1 MKRAGLLSLALIA
14 AAAWIPSATAQTWV
28 ETPSLEAAVKAGK
41 LPPVAERVPKA
52 PRVIDLAALGREPGR
67 HGGTMRMLMG
77 DSKDIRMMVVYGY
90 SRLVGFNEKLELVAD
105 ILESFEVQE
114 DRVFTFKLR
123 PGHKWSDGQP
133 FTAEDFRYFW
143 EDVANDKT
151 LSPGGPPVE
160 MVIDGEPAKFE
171 VVDPTTVRYSWSK
184 PNPRFLPAL
193 AGARPLYIMMP
204 AHYLKQFHGKYRD
217 AKEMADTLKSGKM
230 QNWARLHER
239 MSRQYRPENPK
250 LPSLDPWIN
259 TTKPPSTRFE
269 FTRNP
274 FYHRV
279 DTAGRQLPYVDDV
292 VLSIGSAQLV
302 PAKIGSGDAD
312 LQARYVR
319 FDNYTFLKEAEKR
332 GQFKVLL
339 WERGEGSR
347 CALLPNLNVK
357 DDVWRPIVRD
367 VRFRRAISIAINRR
381 EINQAIFYGLATE
394 SADTVLP
401 ASPLFKPEYQ
411 KAWTQYDI
419 KLANQLLDE
428 AGLKKRDWD
437 GTRLLPD
444 GRRAEII
451 VETAGESTEEADV
464 LALIRDSWA
473 KVGLRLY
480 TRPTQRDLFR
490 SRIFA
495 GETLMSMWSGLNNAI
510 PTAATYPMDLVPTQQ
525 DQLQWPAWGQY
536 VESLGKAGE
545 PPDLPAARQLV
556 AELKAWSRAGS
567 TAERT
572 AAWHRILKINAEE
585 VFTIGT
591 VNRTLQPVVI
601 NTKLRN
607 VPEKAVFGFEPGA
620 FFGFTMPDTYWYDL
634 PTQ

>member
-1 MKRAGLLSLALIA
+1 MRRASVFSAILIA
-14 AAAWIPSATAQTWV
+14 AATWISTATAQTWI
-28 ETPSLEAAVKAGK
+28 ETPSLEGDVKAGK
-41 LPPVAERVPKA
+41 LPPVAERLPKS
-52 PRVIDLAALGREPGR
+52 PRVIDLPALGREPGR

-77 DSKDIRMMVVYGY
+77 DGKDIRMMVVYGY

-105 ILESFEVQE
+105 ILESFEAKD

-123 PGHKWSDGQP
+123 PGHKWSDGRP

-160 MVIDGEPAKFE
+160 MVVDGEPAKLE
-171 VVDPTTVRYSWSK
+171 VIDATTVRYSWSK
-184 PNPRFLPAL
+184 PNPRFLAAL

-217 AKEMADTLKSGKM
+217 AKEMADTLKAGKM
-230 QNWARLHER
+230 NNWARLHER
-239 MSRQYRPENPK
+239 MSRQYRPENPA

-269 FTRNP
+269 FKRNP

-292 VLSIGSAQLV
+292 VLAVGSAQLV

-357 DDVWRPIVRD
+357 DDVWRAVVRD
-367 VRFRRAISIAINRR
+367 TRFRRAISVAINRR

-411 KAWTQYDI
+411 QAWSQYDI
-419 KLANQLLDE
+419 RLANQLLDE
-428 AGLKKRDWD
+428 TGLKKRDWD

-473 KVGLRLY
+473 KVGLRLF

-490 SRIFA
+490 NRIFA

-510 PTAATYPMDLVPTQQ
+510 PTASTYPMEMVPTQQ
-525 DQLQWPAWGQY
+525 DQLQWPAWGQF
-536 VESLGKAGE
+536 VESHGKAGE
-545 PPDLPAARQLV
+545 APDLPAAKQLTE
-556 AELKAWSRAGS
+556 ELKAWGRAGS
-567 TAERT
+567 DAERA

-601 NTKLRN
+601 NRKLRN

-620 FFGFTMPDTYWYDL
+620 FFGFTMPDAYWYDL